1 MSDDLCL
8 FSILYTAN
16 DVHMT
21 WCFVLILENI
31 PFSPILFI
39 ENEYFPILFEKKK
52 QVLDLLSRMILLL
65 KYMVFEFDSGK

>member
-1 MSDDLCL
+1 
-8 FSILYTAN
+8 
-16 DVHMT
+16 MT

-39 ENEYFPILFEKKK
+39 ENEYFPILFEKK